1 MDILLTIMAAFAI
14 LGLLDDLLGGKLGLA
29 PKFHIGLSSMGSLA
43 IAYAGFYCIGTALI
57 QQNATAIADFTS
69 GMPFDPSLIIGALI
83 CSDSGGLPIAL
94 ELARTP
100 ALGVFTGSLIGSG
113 LGLTIGFQMPVF
125 MSSMDKEHIPS
136 FMQGMGYGIIA
147 LPVGLIVGGLTLGL
161 SVPELIA
168 NTLPIAII
176 CAVLVVSFRM
186 SLDKTVK
193 VLTAIANFIRII
205 TYVFFALVIVGI
217 FVPSLAIADPK
228 QVESVMY
235 TVLRTTVV
243 MCGGLVIAQL
253 VTRYCKKPLALV
265 TKLLKINEAS
275 IIGLLISSVSA
286 VAMIPFYRQMD
297 KRGKVMNAAFCV
309 CGSFIL
315 GGQMAFNTSILT
327 SEAYATVVPTT
338 SVLAF
343 MLNKLICGVLAVVI
357 ASFLVKPEETK

>member
-1 MDILLTIMAAFAI
+1 MDILLIIMAAFAL
-14 LGLLDDLLGGKLGLA
+14 LGLIDDLMNGKLGLA
-29 PKFHIGLSSMGSLA
+29 PKLNIGLASMGSLS
-43 IAYAGFYCIGTALI
+43 IAYAGFYCIGTAI
-57 QQNATAIADFTS
+57 IEQNATTIANFTS

-94 ELARTP
+94 EVARTG

-161 SVPELIA
+161 SWKELLL

-176 CAVLVVSFRM
+176 CAVLVVAFRV
-186 SLDKTVK
+186 SLNKTVK
-193 VLTAIANFIRII
+193 VLTFIANIIRVI
-205 TYVFFALVIVGI
+205 TYIFFALVIVGI
-217 FVPSLAIADPK
+217 FVPKWPIATPAK
-228 QVESVMY
+228 VEEVMY

-243 MCGGLVIAQL
+243 MSGGLVLSQL
-253 VTRYCKKPLALV
+253 VTKHCKKPLSWA
-265 TKLLKINEAS
+265 TKLLKVNEAS
-275 IIGLLISSVSA
+275 VIGLLISAVSA
-286 VAMIPFYRQMD
+286 VAMIPFFGQMD

-315 GGQMAFNTSILT
+315 GGQMAFNTSLLT
-327 SEAYATVVPTT
+327 SDAYAPNVPTT

-343 MLNKLICGVLAVVI
+343 MLNKIICGVLAIVI
-357 ASFLVKPEETK
+357 AGMLVKTEEE